1 MPSNDAAVAV
11 QNFLRSMQGNQA
23 LGDRHTQ
30 TQDSTFTTLPDLLPS
45 STTIPVIDS
54 ANETFIDNL
63 LLYVPPTLLVLN
75 PKTEGLGSKDPNP
88 LIVEAA
94 IRSLDLDKKKD
105 MLRKVLRSPQFFQSL
120 SSLTVAL
127 RDGGLPTIADAL
139 GIPVEHGG
147 FTRRGEVPVGGG
159 EAIKTFLDGVKK
171 FVEKKAETENEDMD
185 TT

>member
-1 MPSNDAAVAV
+1 MPSNDAAAAV
-11 QNFLRSMQGNQA
+11 QNFLRSIQGNQA

-30 TQDSTFTTLPDLLPS
+30 TQDSVFTTLPDLLPS

-54 ANETFIDNL
+54 ADEKFIDNL
-63 LLYVPPTLLVLN
+63 LLYIPPTLLVLN
-75 PKTEGLGSKDPNP
+75 PETEGLGSKDPNP
-88 LIVEAA
+88 SIVEAA

-105 MLRKVLRSPQFFQSL
+105 MLRKVLRSPQFFQSI

-139 GIPVEHGG
+139 GLPVENGG

-159 EAIKTFLDGVKK
+159 EAIKAFLNGVKK
-171 FVEKKAETENEDMD
+171 FVEKEAETENKNMD

>member
-23 LGDRHTQ
+23 LDERHTQ
-30 TQDSTFTTLPDLLPS
+30 TQGSTFTTLPDLLPS

-54 ANETFIDNL
+54 ANEPFIDNL
-63 LLYVPPTLLVLN
+63 LLYVPPTLLVPN
-75 PKTEGLGSKDPNP
+75 PETESFSSKDPNP
-88 LIVEAA
+88 EIVKAA
-94 IRSLDLDKKKD
+94 IQSLDLDKKKNL
-105 MLRKVLRSPQFFQSL
+105 LRKVLRSPQFFQSL

-139 GIPVEHGG
+139 GVPVENGG
-147 FTRRGEVPVGGG
+147 FSRRGELPVGGG
-159 EAIKTFLDGVKK
+159 EAIKAFLDGVKK
-171 FVEKKAETENEDMD
+171 FVEKEAGTENEDMD